1 MILDELRCNP
11 FDVSTC
17 LTDDFK
23 ITNHC
28 ILEHGIVQKASFIH
42 ILAVAENTGD
52 CLIDVAQVVRQ
63 PKRIADQRVRASA
76 ITLRRNFSGKAAG
89 VNTST

>member
-1 MILDELRCNP
+1 MILDELRCNLL
-11 FDVSTC
+11 DVSTR

-23 ITNHC
+23 ATNHC
-28 ILEHGIVQKASFIH
+28 ILDHGIAQKASFIH

-52 CLIDVAQVVRQ
+52 YLLDVPEVVRQ
-63 PKRIADQRVRASA
+63 PKRIVAQRVRASA
-76 ITLRRNFSGKAAG
+76 ITSRRNFSGEAAG